1 MKWMD
6 KMYVGFSV
14 VLLAMMLAPM
24 DGRADPAMSSAKDRK
39 AILGFIQTVS
49 DNSNYLT
56 VKNLGSYQIAMY
68 ALYKKTSP
76 DNSTGLIKADSDQLA
91 LITKG
96 RAKIDINGNEIEAQ
110 GGDLFRINAND
121 QYKLTNIDTKHAV
134 NFAIISSNQT
144 LPDGTVFKT
153 KADSLKRNS

>member
-1 MKWMD
+1 MKWID
-6 KMYVGFSV
+6 KMYMGVSV
-14 VLLAMMLAPM
+14 VLLAMMLTPM
-24 DGRADPAMSSAKDRK
+24 DGRAEPAMSSAKDRK

-68 ALYKKTSP
+68 ALYKKTAP
-76 DNSTGLIKADSDQLA
+76 ENSTGLITADSEQLA

-96 RAKIDINGNEIEAQ
+96 RAKIDINGNETEAQ
-110 GGDLFRINAND
+110 GGDLFRVKVND

-134 NFAIISSNQT
+134 NFVIISPNQT
-144 LPDGTVFKT
+144 WSDGAVFKT
-153 KADSLKRNS
+153 KADLLKRSS